1 MIQNGPCR
9 NQIIRQTVKFSHSP
23 AQDGKMHQPLR
34 NKDMEMTIVPTN
46 HARQG
51 LTRKGVRHVLTFGL
65 LGVIFAFSMM
75 LVIFAS

>member
-1 MIQNGPCR
+1 
-9 NQIIRQTVKFSHSP
+9 
-23 AQDGKMHQPLR
+23 MHQPLR
-34 NKDMEMTIVPTN
+34 NKDIEMTIVTSN
-46 HARQG
+46 RARQG